1 MIGQLLRELL
11 PFMHGKP
18 RRIVAL
24 LAAYAIAATYPE
36 SPVAHAWA
44 VDNYSLMRVG
54 GVVGLLYWV
63 IAELIVQYGVSRHR
77 AVPYHEFEQFRKD
90 QMLANEEAADL
101 LVRLHV
107 LLSADDETTLAD
119 KVATLETQSR
129 EMDKRQL
136 RMLDAISSPYYE
148 TDETGRLTLVNEAFA
163 ELYHT
168 TPRNML
174 RIGTAPYIHQQDV
187 EKVYSRF
194 KAAISG
200 QSGYTVEFRVALRGK
215 VRRCVRVTGYPMHN
229 DQGAFLGH
237 YGFAEVI
244 PCDSE

>member
-11 PFMHGKP
+11 PFLHGKP
-18 RRIVAL
+18 RRIVAV
-24 LAAYAIAATYPE
+24 LAAYAIASSYPE
-36 SPVAHAWA
+36 SPVAHAWVIENYGA
-44 VDNYSLMRVG
+44 VRTASVI
-54 GVVGLLYWV
+54 GLLYWV
-63 IAELIVQYGVSRHR
+63 VAELVAQYAESRHR
-77 AVPYHEFEQFRKD
+77 AVPYHEFDQFRKD
-90 QMLANEEAADL
+90 QTLANEEAADL

-136 RMLDAISSPYYE
+136 RILDAISSPYYE
-148 TDETGRLTLVNEAFA
+148 TDETGRLTLVNEAFS

-194 KAAISG
+194 KAAI
-200 QSGYTVEFRVALRGK
+200 
-215 VRRCVRVTGYPMHN
+215 
-229 DQGAFLGH
+229 
-237 YGFAEVI
+237 
-244 PCDSE
+244 

>member
-1 MIGQLLRELL
+1 MISQLLRELL
-11 PFMHGKP
+11 PFANGKP
-18 RRIVAL
+18 RRLMAL
-24 LAAYAIAATYPE
+24 LALYAIAATYSE
-36 SPVAHAWA
+36 SPVAHQWA
-44 VDNYSLMRVG
+44 VDNYSLIRVASVG
-54 GVVGLLYWV
+54 GLLVWFFAE
-63 IAELIVQYGVSRHR
+63 IAAQYGISRHR
-77 AVPYHEFEQFRKD
+77 AVPYHEFDQFRKD

-119 KVATLETQSR
+119 KVAALEVHNR
-129 EMDKRQL
+129 ELDKRQL

-148 TDETGRLTLVNEAFA
+148 TDATGRLTLVNDAFA
-163 ELYHT
+163 DLYHT

-187 EKVYSRF
+187 ERVYSRF

-200 QSGYTVEFRVALRGK
+200 QAGYTVEFRVSIRGT
-215 VRRCVRVTGYPMHN
+215 VRRCVRVNGYPMHN
-229 DQGAFLGH
+229 DTGTFLGH

-244 PCDSE
+244 PCEHD

>member
-1 MIGQLLRELL
+1 MIPQLLRELL
-11 PFMHGKP
+11 PFLTGKP
-18 RRIVAL
+18 RRIIAV

-36 SPVAHAWA
+36 SPVAHVWA
-44 VDNYSLMRVG
+44 IENYSAVRAASVI
-54 GVVGLLYWV
+54 GLLYCV
-63 IAELIVQYGVSRHR
+63 SAELIAQYGESRHR

-101 LVRLHV
+101 LVRLHA

-119 KVATLETQSR
+119 KVVTLELQNR

-136 RMLDAISSPYYE
+136 RVLDAISTPYYE

-163 ELYHT
+163 EIYHT

-187 EKVYSRF
+187 ERVYSRF
-194 KAAISG
+194 KAAIAG
-200 QSGYTVEFRVALRGK
+200 CSGYTTEFRVSIHGK
-215 VRRCVRVTGYPMHN
+215 VRRCVRVTGYPMFN
-229 DQGAFLGH
+229 ECGAFVGH

>member
-1 MIGQLLRELL
+1 MIPQLLRELL
-11 PFMHGKP
+11 PFLHGKP
-18 RRIVAL
+18 RRIVAV
-24 LAAYAIAATYPE
+24 LATYAIASSYPE
-36 SPVAHAWA
+36 SPVSHAWA
-44 VDNYSLMRVG
+44 IENYGAVRTACVI
-54 GVVGLLYWV
+54 GLLYWV
-63 IAELIVQYGVSRHR
+63 IAELIAQYGESRHR

-90 QMLANEEAADL
+90 QTLANEEAADL

-136 RMLDAISSPYYE
+136 RMLDAIISPYYE
-148 TDETGRLTLVNEAFA
+148 TDETGRLTLVNEAFS

-200 QSGYTVEFRVALRGK
+200 QAGYTVEFRVSIRGK

-229 DQGAFLGH
+229 DQGGFLGH

-244 PCDSE
+244 PCESE